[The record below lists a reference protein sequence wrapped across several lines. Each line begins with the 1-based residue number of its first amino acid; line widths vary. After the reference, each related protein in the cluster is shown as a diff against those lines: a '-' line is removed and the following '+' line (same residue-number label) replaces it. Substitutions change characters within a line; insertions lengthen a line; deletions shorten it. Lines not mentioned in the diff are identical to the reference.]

1 MYKRSLRTN
10 TNFEASCMKTPRI
23 TSRLVVF
30 MLAVLGMLSGV
41 AFSELNYIYEDSE
54 ATYSIVALDP
64 ETGEL
69 GIGVQSD
76 TIAVASRTRWGRG
89 GVAAIASQASSNPM
103 FGELGVLLLER
114 GFSPEEALEMMVR
127 MDNGALNRQFAII
140 DIQGRT
146 AAWTSPN
153 ITDWK
158 GHLCGENFCA
168 QGNTLVGPEV
178 IQDMASTF
186 LSTEGSLIERILA
199 GLEAA
204 EAAGGD
210 RRGTQ
215 SAGILILR
223 PRSIQDYGDWAID
236 LRVDESPAPLVEL
249 RRILNARF
257 SQQQLSG
264 LGTLINEGQYDEAL
278 TRIEAA
284 LELDP
289 TSARAFLARANVFMA
304 MGDSDETIESLASA
318 IDVNSKVFFQVL
330 RNDSFA
336 PIHDDPAFLALGD
349 IEGFAPLAP
358 SAPEGLPALD

>member
-1 MYKRSLRTN
+1 MKLP
-10 TNFEASCMKTPRI
+10 FGASKLMI
-23 TSRLVVF
+23 F
-30 MLAVLGMLSGV
+30 VLTALTMLSGT
-41 AFSELNYIYEDSE
+41 AFSELDYIYEDSE
-54 ATYSIVALDP
+54 ATYSIVAFDP

-76 TIAVASRTRWGRG
+76 TIAVASRTRWGKG

-114 GFSPEEALEMMVR
+114 GFSPEEAVEMMVN
-127 MDNGALNRQFAII
+127 MDDGALNRQFAII
-140 DIQGRT
+140 DSQGRT
-146 AAWTSPN
+146 AAWTSPD

-168 QGNTLVGPEV
+168 QGNTLTGPEV
-178 IQDMASTF
+178 LQDMASAF
-186 LSTEGSLIERILA
+186 SSAEGSLIERILVA
-199 GLEAA
+199 LEAA

-223 PRSIQDYGDWAID
+223 PRSIQDYGDRAID
-236 LRVDESPAPLVEL
+236 LRVDESSAPLVEL

-264 LGTLINEGQYDEAL
+264 LGTLINEEQYDEAL

-289 TSARAFLARANVFMA
+289 SSARAFLARANVFMA
-304 MGDSDETIESLASA
+304 MGNSDETIESLARA
-318 IDVNSKVFFQVL
+318 IDVNPKVFFQVL

-336 PIHDDPAFLALGD
+336 AIHDDPAFLALGD

-358 SAPEGLPALD
+358 SAPEGLPELD